1 MLSCQPERCFKLL
14 LAASTCLVFSVAG
27 VRAQSLDY
35 ILSVDDKVNLET
47 LAQHT
52 ANRID
57 HANRGQPHETVL
69 VVDLVRGSLGTSS
82 RLGSLLADRFAESL
96 ASATRASKILDRKLL
111 ATYLTDNWSTLEDL
125 RTNKVCLYIGRSL
138 GATGV
143 VLGKIYEENGYIAVK
158 IHLSGFGPS
167 DEQTDGFDSADELA
181 RLRET
186 ESLRSLLFAHGPDYS
201 RQPDK
206 APDQPGLL
214 RAGVNGVTM
223 PSCTHC
229 PDPEYSD
236 AARAAEVQGRVVL
249 SVVVTSEGKAGAIQ
263 VLVPGPLGLTKQAI
277 RTVEGWNFKPAE
289 KDGQPVSVAMPI
301 EITFRLSLKE

>member
-1 MLSCQPERCFKLL
+1 MLSCQPECCFKLL
-14 LAASTCLVFSVAG
+14 LAASSCLLFSVAG

-35 ILSVDDKVNLET
+35 ILNADDQANLET

-57 HANRGQPHETVL
+57 HADREQPHETVL
-69 VVDLVRGSLGTSS
+69 VVDFMRGSLGTSS

-96 ASATRASKILDRKLL
+96 ASATSASKILDRKLL

-143 VLGKIYEENGYIAVK
+143 VLGKIYEENGYIAVQ

-167 DEQTDGFDSADELA
+167 DEETDGFDLADELG

-186 ESLRSLLFAHGPDYS
+186 ESLRSLLFTHGPDYS
-201 RQPDK
+201 RQPDQ
-206 APDQPGLL
+206 APDQPGLA
-214 RAGVNGVTM
+214 RPGVNGVTM
-223 PSCTHC
+223 PSCIHC

-236 AARAAEVQGRVVL
+236 EARAAKVQGRVVL
-249 SVVVTSEGKAGAIQ
+249 SVVVTSEGKAGAVR
-263 VLVPGPLGLTKQAI
+263 VLEPGPLGLTKQAI
-277 RTVEGWNFKPAE
+277 RTVQGWNFKPAQ
-289 KDGQPVSVAMPI
+289 KDGQPVSVAVPI
-301 EITFRLSLKE
+301 EITFRLF

>member
-14 LAASTCLVFSVAG
+14 LAASTCLLFEVAG

-35 ILSVDDKVNLET
+35 ILSVDDKANLET

-52 ANRID
+52 ADRID
-57 HANRGQPHETVL
+57 HADREQPRETVL
-69 VVDLVRGSLGTSS
+69 VVDFMRGSLGTSS

-96 ASATRASKILDRKLL
+96 ANATSASKILDRRLL

-143 VLGKIYEENGYIAVK
+143 VLGTIYEENGYIAVK

-167 DEQTDGFDSADELA
+167 DEQNDGFDPADELA

-186 ESLRSLLFAHGPDYS
+186 ESLRSLLFEHGPDYS

-206 APDQPGLL
+206 TPDPPGLL
-214 RAGVNGVTM
+214 RAGVNGVTV
-223 PSCTHC
+223 PSCIHC
-229 PDPEYSD
+229 PDPDYSD
-236 AARAAEVQGRVVL
+236 AARAAKVLGRVVL
-249 SVVVTSEGKAGAIQ
+249 SVVVTPEGKTGAVR
-263 VLVPGPLGLTKQAI
+263 VLKPAPLGLTKQAI
-277 RTVEGWNFKPAE
+277 RTVQGWNFKPAE
-289 KDGQPVSVAMPI
+289 KDGQPVSVAVPI
-301 EITFRLSLKE
+301 EITFQLSLKE